1 MNDSIF
7 SRNSFNISLLVI
19 DLLIGGG
26 LLLGA
31 IIAIAIVSLY
41 RRRKDGYYEGET
53 KDGKPNGRGILH
65 FGTDDPIE
73 KIECNTFKDGKLNG
87 VAKIF
92 TRENNVSN
100 VSEYNFQNDYIL
112 KNINKKPNVAYL
124 VINQAIDGP
133 GEVGTKLG
141 YQDKYG
147 VFQTYALANGI
158 HSLNTFIKKI
168 KKNNN
173 IDVIKI
179 GLLNHGEEKG
189 EIQDTHGSD
198 LRNILERLCAEFGST
213 KKIYIVNN
221 ACFGAD
227 KFDDDPE
234 ERSLNDIINSVS
246 AKYGN
251 KIILAQHKDKD
262 TPHMV
267 LKTYDNKTKL
277 YGVKH
282 ISLKYSLV
290 FEI

>member
-1 MNDSIF
+1 MIKLNLRLWTGKYIF
-7 SRNSFNISLLVI
+7 
-19 DLLIGGG
+19 
-26 LLLGA
+26 LLGE
-31 IIAIAIVSLY
+31 
-41 RRRKDGYYEGET
+41 KDHAEVQ
-53 KDGKPNGRGILH
+53 
-65 FGTDDPIE
+65 GTV
-73 KIECNTFKDGKLNG
+73 G
-87 VAKIF
+87 F

-290 FEI
+290 DCGKEVKNLSKEEKNGILYGR